1 MKCRRCGFENV
12 DNADFCC
19 HCGEDLRQMN
29 WLEYQNN
36 LRDPNEQMNQNYQQN
51 FNYQQNQSFRQEQNF
66 QQGMNYNAKD
76 GGEDGMAV
84 ASMVCGICALL
95 MMCCVPYFTLVMAIL
110 GLVFGILS
118 LKKKSGNGMA
128 LTGVITSCISL
139 AFSVI
144 GILMGLSL
152 LLNV

>member
-29 WLEYQNN
+29 RLEYQNN

-66 QQGMNYNAKD
+66 QQGMNYNPKD

-84 ASMVCGICALL
+84 ASMVCG
-95 MMCCVPYFTLVMAIL
+95 
-110 GLVFGILS
+110 
-118 LKKKSGNGMA
+118 
-128 LTGVITSCISL
+128 
-139 AFSVI
+139 SVHF
-144 GILMGLSL
+144 L
-152 LLNV
+152 

>member
-29 WLEYQNN
+29 RLEYQNC
-36 LRDPNEQMNQNYQQN
+36 QQN
-51 FNYQQNQSFRQEQNF
+51 FNYQQNQSFQQEQNF
-66 QQGMNYNAKD
+66 RQGMNYNAKD

-118 LKKKSGNGMA
+118 LKKKPGNGMA
-128 LTGVITSCISL
+128 LTGVITSGISL
-139 AFSVI
+139 AFSTI
-144 GILMGLSL
+144 GLLMGLSL

>member
-29 WLEYQNN
+29 RLEYQNN

-51 FNYQQNQSFRQEQNF
+51 FNYQQNQSF
-66 QQGMNYNAKD
+66 QQGMNYNPKD

-118 LKKKSGNGMA
+118 LKKKPGNGMA
-128 LTGVITSCISL
+128 LTGVITSGISL
-139 AFSVI
+139 AFSTI
-144 GILMGLSL
+144 GLLMGLSL

>member
-29 WLEYQNN
+29 RMEYQND
-36 LRDPNEQMNQNYQQN
+36 LRDPNGQANQNYQQN
-51 FNYQQNQSFRQEQNF
+51 FNYQQNRNY
-66 QQGMNYNAKD
+66 QQGMDHNAKN

-95 MMCCVPYFTLVMAIL
+95 VMCCIPYFTLVMAIL

-128 LTGVITSCISL
+128 LTGVITSGISL

-144 GILMGLSL
+144 GIFLGLSL
-152 LLNV
+152 LLYV

>member
-29 WLEYQNN
+29 RMEYQNN

-51 FNYQQNQSFRQEQNF
+51 FNYQQNQSF

-95 MMCCVPYFTLVMAIL
+95 IMCCVPYFTLVMAIL

-118 LKKKSGNGMA
+118 LKKKPDNGMA
-128 LTGVITSCISL
+128 LTGVITSGISL

>member
-19 HCGEDLRQMN
+19 HC
-29 WLEYQNN
+29 
-36 LRDPNEQMNQNYQQN
+36 
-51 FNYQQNQSFRQEQNF
+51 
-66 QQGMNYNAKD
+66 
-76 GGEDGMAV
+76 GEDGMAV

-118 LKKKSGNGMA
+118 LKKKPGNGMA
-128 LTGVITSCISL
+128 LTGVITSGISL

>member
-1 MKCRRCGFENV
+1 MKCIKCGFENV
-12 DNADFCC
+12 ENADFCC

-29 WLEYQNN
+29 RLEYQNN
-36 LRDPNEQMNQNYQQN
+36 LRDPNGQVNQSYQQNYNYQQNQNYQQN
-51 FNYQQNQSFRQEQNF
+51 HNY
-66 QQGMNYNAKD
+66 QQGMNHNTKN

-95 MMCCVPYFTLVMAIL
+95 VMCCVPYFTLVMAIL

-118 LKKKSGNGMA
+118 LKKKPGNGMA
-128 LTGVITSCISL
+128 LTGVITSGISL

-144 GILMGLSL
+144 GILLGLSL
-152 LLNV
+152 LLYV

>member
-29 WLEYQNN
+29 RLEYQNN

-51 FNYQQNQSFRQEQNF
+51 FNYQQNP
-66 QQGMNYNAKD
+66 KD

-118 LKKKSGNGMA
+118 LKKKPGNGMA
-128 LTGVITSCISL
+128 LTGVITSGISL
-139 AFSVI
+139 AFSTI
-144 GILMGLSL
+144 GLLMGLSL